1 MKCPY
6 CGFPDTKVIDSRPT
20 EDNEAVR
27 RRRACLKCK
36 KRFTTYER
44 YEDQAIV
51 VIKKDETREPFM
63 RSKILSGMIR
73 SVEKRPVT
81 VDRLEKAA
89 DAIETQLNHLNQRE
103 VTTAYIGELVM
114 DQLRAIDKVAYVR
127 FASVYREFED
137 VDSFYKELSSLTDDE
152 AQDRADE

>member
-6 CGFPDTKVIDSRPT
+6 CSFPDTKVIDSRPT
-20 EDNEAVR
+20 ADNEAIR

-44 YEDQAIV
+44 YEDQTLV
-51 VIKKDETREPFM
+51 VVKKDKTREAFS
-63 RSKILSGMIR
+63 RSKILNGLIR
-73 SVEKRPVT
+73 SCEKRPISVET
-81 VDRLEKAA
+81 LERATDR
-89 DAIETQLNHLNQRE
+89 IETEINYLNQKE

-114 DQLRAIDKVAYVR
+114 DELKAIDKVAYVR

-137 VDSFYKELSSLTDDE
+137 VNKFYDELESLKDE
-152 AQDRADE
+152 KDIGE

>member
-36 KRFTTYER
+36 KRFTTYEH

-114 DQLRAIDKVAYVR
+114 DQLKAIDKVAYVR

-152 AQDRADE
+152 AENRTDE